1 MMCLSSSKPSL
12 SLVVRT
18 FLCAG
23 VPLNKLDLFR
33 ELLEEGGYHL
43 TDRCHMSDV
52 IPLIHQQEVGL
63 LKMELAGKC
72 MSVVFDGATQYGE
85 AMAILVR
92 FIDHEFCVQQQHI

>member
-1 MMCLSSSKPSL
+1 MEDEHLKGETLPTDQRVFRVK
-12 SLVVRT
+12 VVHT

-23 VPLNKLDLFR
+23 VPLNKLNLFR
-33 ELLEEGGYHL
+33 ELLEEGGYRL

-72 MSVVFDGATQYGE
+72 IS
-85 AMAILVR
+85 R
-92 FIDHEFCVQQQHI
+92 F